1 MELREKIQDL
11 LDRIHASDTQEG
23 QMPADALFAELNATL
38 TPEERKEGGRIMRE
52 LLAAN
57 RNARRM
63 KRTDINM
70 KEKLNGI
77 QDIISLS
84 YIAQNYFKKDRTWL
98 YQRINS
104 TLINGK
110 PAAFTDEEL
119 KIFSDA
125 LKDIGSKISETS
137 LSIH

>member
-1 MELREKIQDL
+1 MELREKIQEL
-11 LDRIHASDTQEG
+11 VDRISTSGTHEGRMSADT
-23 QMPADALFAELNATL
+23 LFTELNARL
-38 TPEERKEGGRIMRE
+38 TPEEKREGGKIMRE
-52 LLAAN
+52 LMAEK
-57 RNARRM
+57 RNIRRM

-70 KEKLNGI
+70 KEKLKGI

-84 YIAQNYFKKDRTWL
+84 YIAQKYFKKDRTWL

-104 TLINGK
+104 TPINGK